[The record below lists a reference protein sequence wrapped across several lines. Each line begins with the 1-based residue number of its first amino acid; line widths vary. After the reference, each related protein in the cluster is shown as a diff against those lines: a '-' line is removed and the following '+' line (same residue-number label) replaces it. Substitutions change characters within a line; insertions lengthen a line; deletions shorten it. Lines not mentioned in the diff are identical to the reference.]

1 MKKCTKCLIDKELSE
16 FNKSNKTKDGR
27 RERCRYC
34 QNSDSKK
41 YYQDNKDYFEKF
53 KRDWNS
59 NNPNYMKEYYQDNKE
74 KIKEYNKGYYLNN
87 KEIILN
93 NNSRYYFLNKES
105 VIKRLSIY
113 YYNNRELK
121 LEYNKKYMRL
131 KYKNYPYL
139 FAHRNILKRHLK
151 YTNVAKS
158 SRTTELLGY
167 SPTDLKLHIESLFI
181 DNMTWDNYGEWHIDH
196 IKPISKFEKTDDTSI
211 VNSLENLRPLWA
223 IDNLKKSN
231 KYD

>member
-1 MKKCTKCLIDKELSE
+1 MKKCTNCLIDKELSE

-74 KIKEYNKGYYLNN
+74 KIKEYNKGYDLNN

-151 YTNVAKS
+151 S
-158 SRTTELLGY
+158 E
-167 SPTDLKLHIESLFI
+167 
-181 DNMTWDNYGEWHIDH
+181 
-196 IKPISKFEKTDDTSI
+196 PI
-211 VNSLENLRPLWA
+211 VLVLML
-223 IDNLKKSN
+223 
-231 KYD
+231 